1 MICSNCGKRISKGAI
16 DIGHHWNL
24 SEDLAFACSEKC
36 AKEAPK
42 NWLSDS
48 PASILYKNKF
58 KNKEE

>member
-1 MICSNCGKRISKGAI
+1 MICSNCGKRIISKRI
-16 DIGHHWNL
+16 DIGYQWNL

-48 PASILYKNKF
+48 PASVLYKNKL
-58 KNKEE
+58 KKK

>member
-48 PASILYKNKF
+48 PASILS
-58 KNKEE
+58 